1 MKIIIEHEDK
11 RFEIIPHP
19 EAENVAYVILKE
31 SVYNIQI
38 GHLIEFESLNKKNEY
53 ELTIYLDSMIDELNN
68 AVKLKNE
75 GKPLPSRFA
84 HTIEPVETVKI

>member
-1 MKIIIEHEDK
+1 MKIIIEHEGE
-11 RFEIIPHP
+11 RCEIIPHP
-19 EAENVAYVILKE
+19 EAENVAYIILKE

-38 GHLIEFESLNKKNEY
+38 GHLIEYSKLNDNL
-53 ELTIYLDSMIDELNN
+53 ELMKILDSMIDELNN

>member
-1 MKIIIEHEDK
+1 MKIIIEHKDK
-11 RFEIIPHP
+11 RFEIIPHS
-19 EAENVAYVILKE
+19 EAENVAYLILKE

-38 GHLIEFESLNKKNEY
+38 GHLIEYPELNDSL
-53 ELTIYLDSMIDELNN
+53 ELMKILDNMIDELNN

-84 HTIEPVETVKI
+84 HTIEPIETVKI